1 MMNIEKS
8 SSARDTF
15 SLSLFV
21 AVDDP
26 QSVRERL
33 DLRDVT
39 FDLCF
44 GVPMCFLMSFSP
56 PYPMPKTV
64 AHVEQKAN
72 VSPLRDFL
80 TQLNFVTHS
89 PLNETRYFFFFAFLD
104 LSFSTAIMLL
114 KLEERVKTNGA
125 K

>member
-1 MMNIEKS
+1 MNIEKS
-8 SSARDTF
+8 SPARDNF
-15 SLSLFV
+15 SSSLFV
-21 AVDDP
+21 AVGDL

-44 GVPMCFLMSFSP
+44 GVPTCFLMSFSLQ
-56 PYPMPKTV
+56 YPIPKSV
-64 AHVEQKAN
+64 AHVVQKAN
-72 VSPLRDFL
+72 LSPLQDFL

-89 PLNETRYFFFFAFLD
+89 PLNETRYFFFFAFVG

-114 KLEERVKTNGA
+114 KLEERVKINGA
-125 K
+125 N

>member
-1 MMNIEKS
+1 MNIEKS

-44 GVPMCFLMSFSP
+44 GVF
-56 PYPMPKTV
+56 
-64 AHVEQKAN
+64 
-72 VSPLRDFL
+72 
-80 TQLNFVTHS
+80 
-89 PLNETRYFFFFAFLD
+89 
-104 LSFSTAIMLL
+104 
-114 KLEERVKTNGA
+114 
-125 K
+125 